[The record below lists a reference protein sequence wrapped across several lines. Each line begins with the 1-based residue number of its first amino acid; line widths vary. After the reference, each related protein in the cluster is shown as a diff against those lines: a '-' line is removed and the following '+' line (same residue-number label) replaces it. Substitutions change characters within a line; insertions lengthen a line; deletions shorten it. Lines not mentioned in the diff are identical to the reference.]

1 MRNAFRMIMATAL
14 MACVAPMADA
24 KRAPNLEFK
33 SLSGATAKF
42 ADLRGSITVIN
53 FWATWCGPCREEL
66 PLLSKLSEEYG
77 AKYAQGKVRFIAISA
92 DEDPGNKKNRTKID
106 HFLNEHKPGMEVWV
120 GADLDMLGRLG
131 LGNVLPATIVL
142 DEQGEVVAKVLG
154 QAHEE
159 DVRKPLDWLLKG
171 KSGDAP
177 VAVTKRY

>member
-1 MRNAFRMIMATAL
+1 MRNAFRMMMSL
-14 MACVAPMADA
+14 MLMIYFASAADA
-24 KRAPNLEFK
+24 RRTPNLEFK
-33 SLSGATAKF
+33 SLSGVTEKF

-92 DEDPGNKKNRTKID
+92 DNDPGNAKNRARIEQ
-106 HFLNEHKPGMEVWV
+106 FLNAQKPAMEVWL

-131 LGNVLPATIVL
+131 LGNVLPATVVL
-142 DEQGEVVAKVLG
+142 DEQGEVIAKVLG

-159 DVRKPLDWLLKG
+159 DVRKPLHWLLNG
-171 KSGDAP
+171 RSGDAP
-177 VAVTKRY
+177 AAVIKRY